1 MPARR
6 RRSEPERSSH
16 KPATTPEGRENEL
29 VSQAVDLAEEQI
41 RNGTASSQVITHF
54 LKLGSTRERLEQQ
67 RLEHENELTRVKIEA
82 IESQK
87 RVEELYMEALTAMRS
102 YAGNLPVSDS
112 EEERNDNVTDIRRAS

>member
-6 RRSEPERSSH
+6 RRSEPKKSRR
-16 KPATTPEGRENEL
+16 KPATTPEGRENQL
-29 VSQAVDLAEEQI
+29 VSAAVDLAEEQI
-41 RNGTASSQVITHF
+41 KDGTASSQVITHF

-87 RVEELYMEALTAMRS
+87 RVEELYIEALSAMRS
-102 YAGNLPVSDS
+102 YAGDLPMPESNAED
-112 EEERNDNVTDIRRAS
+112 

>member
-6 RRSEPERSSH
+6 KDSKSNSHRR

-29 VSQAVDLAEEQI
+29 VSSAIDLAEQQI
-41 RNGTASSQVITHF
+41 LNGTASSQVITHF

-67 RLEHENELTRVKIEA
+67 RLEHENELTRVRIEA

-87 RVEELYMEALTAMRS
+87 RVEELYMEALQAMRS
-102 YAGNLPVSDS
+102 YSG
-112 EEERNDNVTDIRRAS
+112 DIIVDDEDAED